1 MLTKSPTK
9 QNQSPT
15 SQRPRRLWTATSLG
29 RKIMRAEREVLHSQL
44 GYYSNLTILELAPL
58 EVPMT
63 GLSHSIALQAASSS
77 WQQPLVA
84 NLETLPMISRSADIV
99 VWRYLGL
106 EWRVRRRL
114 LAEVVRVLVPGGRL
128 ITATLNPFDA
138 AVWRFAGVANISSQA
153 GAGIHA
159 GARTLGL
166 QVLQHGWYG
175 SGWWRFRPLQIS
187 VLCKKTLTFGL
198 TSSKHRRR
206 AVTAPATALSRSSLP

>member
-1 MLTKSPTK
+1 MLTKSTAK
-9 QNQSPT
+9 QNQQPS
-15 SQRPRRLWTATSLG
+15 PRRLWTATSLG
-29 RKIMRAEREVLHSQL
+29 RKIIQAEQNVLHSQL
-44 GYYSNLTILELAPL
+44 GHYSNLTILELAPL
-58 EVPMT
+58 EIPTT
-63 GLSHSIALQAASSS
+63 GLAHSIALQAASST
-77 WQQPLVA
+77 WQLPLIA
-84 NLETLPMISRSADIV
+84 NLETLPVMNRSVDVV

-138 AVWRFAGVANISSQA
+138 AVWRFAGLANISSQA
-153 GAGIHA
+153 STSIHA

-175 SGWWRFRPLQIS
+175 PGWWRFRPLQIS

-198 TSSKHRRR
+198 STGKTRHRRVVGPAAAVSR
-206 AVTAPATALSRSSLP
+206 ASLS